1 MEVVG
6 QFNNSFIVCRLGDDL
21 YILDQHACNEKYNY
35 EQLMND
41 TRINGQR
48 LIQSNWI
55 RPSIVDPSRWNC
67 RLTRSMSSFTIQT
80 PSRTTDSR

>member
-6 QFNNSFIVCRLGDDL
+6 QFNNSFIICRLGDDL

-41 TRINGQR
+41 TKINGQR
-48 LIQSNWI
+48 LIQWNCLVS
-55 RPSIVDPSRWNC
+55 SIVDPSHWTCLR
-67 RLTRSMSSFTIQT
+67 TRNTSSSTTQT
-80 PSRTTDSR
+80 SS

>member
-6 QFNNSFIVCRLGDDL
+6 QFNNSFIICQLGDDL

-41 TRINGQR
+41 TKINGQR
-48 LIQSNWI
+48 LIQWNCFVS
-55 RPSIVDPSRWNC
+55 SIVDPSHWNC
-67 RLTRSMSSFTIQT
+67 LQIKNTSSFTIQI
-80 PSRTTDSR
+80 PS

>member
-6 QFNNSFIVCRLGDDL
+6 QFNNSFIICRLGDDL

-41 TRINGQR
+41 TKINGQR
-48 LIQSNWI
+48 LIQ
-55 RPSIVDPSRWNC
+55 
-67 RLTRSMSSFTIQT
+67 
-80 PSRTTDSR
+80 

>member
-48 LIQSNWI
+48 LIQLNCLC
-55 RPSIVDPSRWNC
+55 PFTVDPSHWNC
-67 RLTRSMSSFTIQT
+67 LLTKSTSSSTIQT
-80 PSRTTDSR
+80 PS

>member
-6 QFNNSFIVCRLGDDL
+6 QFNNSFIICRLRDDL

-41 TRINGQR
+41 TKINGQR
-48 LIQSNWI
+48 LIQWN
-55 RPSIVDPSRWNC
+55 RFVPSIIDLSHWNC
-67 RLTRSMSSFTIQT
+67 LRTKNTSSSTTQT
-80 PSRTTDSR
+80 PS